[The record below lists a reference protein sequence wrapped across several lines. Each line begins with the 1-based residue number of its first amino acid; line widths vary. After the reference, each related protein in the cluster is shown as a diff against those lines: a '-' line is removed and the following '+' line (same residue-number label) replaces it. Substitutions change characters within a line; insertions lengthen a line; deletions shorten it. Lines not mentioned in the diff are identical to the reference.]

1 MQLPA
6 GEALQYKAELRK
18 LESEPMKYISS
29 IEQMALAEG
38 IEKGLEKGLEQGRDQ
53 GRIGIIMLL
62 LERLVG
68 PVNET
73 AREAI
78 ERLDAR
84 LQPQLAQDLLSFKHP
99 DDLHAW
105 LTQHQL

>member
-38 IEKGLEKGLEQGRDQ
+38 IEKGLEKGLEQ

-105 LTQHQL
+105 LAQHQL